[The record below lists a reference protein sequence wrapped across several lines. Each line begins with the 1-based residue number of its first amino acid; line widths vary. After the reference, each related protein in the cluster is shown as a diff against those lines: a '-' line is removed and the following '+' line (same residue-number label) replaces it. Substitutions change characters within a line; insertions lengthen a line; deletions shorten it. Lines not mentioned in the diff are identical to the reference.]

1 MQNCTTRLWLYNK
14 MSQFVATIKK
24 INSIDNLNIV
34 EFDFHGLTL
43 KMMSLDLNDDV
54 QVGKKVKLSVKPTN
68 ISIAKN
74 LIGEI
79 SLSNQIVATIENL
92 ENGQLLSSV
101 SLKVHNTLLES
112 IITVDSSKRMNLQI
126 GEVVT
131 ILIKASNLS
140 IGEVLND

>member
-1 MQNCTTRLWLYNK
+1 MIARVK
-14 MSQFVATIKK
+14 DIKTK
-24 INSIDNLNIV
+24 DNLNIV
-34 EFDFHGLTL
+34 EFDFNGLTL
-43 KMMSLDLNDDV
+43 KMMSLDLNADV

-92 ENGQLLSSV
+92 ENGQLLSSI
-101 SLKVHNTLLES
+101 SLKVHNTILES

-126 GEVVT
+126 GESVT

-140 IGEVLND
+140 IAEVLND

>member
-1 MQNCTTRLWLYNK
+1 
-14 MSQFVATIKK
+14 MSKFIATIKK
-24 INSIDNLNIV
+24 IQSIDHLNIV
-34 EFDFHGLTL
+34 EFDFCGLTL

-54 QVGKKVKLSVKPTN
+54 KIGKKVELSVKPSN

-79 SLSNQIVATIENL
+79 SLSNQIVATIQSL
-92 ENGQLLSSV
+92 ENGQLLTSV
-101 SLKVHNTLLES
+101 ILKINDTILES

-140 IGEVLND
+140 IEEVIND

>member
-1 MQNCTTRLWLYNK
+1 

-43 KMMSLDLNDDV
+43 KMMSLDLNTDV

>member
-1 MQNCTTRLWLYNK
+1 
-14 MSQFVATIKK
+14 MSQLVATIKK
-24 INSIDNLNIV
+24 INSVDNLNIV
-34 EFDFHGLTL
+34 EFDFNGLTL

-54 QVGKKVKLSVKPTN
+54 KIGKKVELSVKPTN

-79 SLSNQIVATIENL
+79 SLSNQIVATIQSL
-92 ENGQLLSSV
+92 ENGQLLTSV
-101 SLKVHNTLLES
+101 ILKINDTLLES
-112 IITVDSSKRMNLQI
+112 IITADSSKRMNLQV

>member
-1 MQNCTTRLWLYNK
+1 
-14 MSQFVATIKK
+14 MSQLVATIKK
-24 INSIDNLNIV
+24 INSVDNLNIV
-34 EFDFHGLTL
+34 EFDFNGLTL

-54 QVGKKVKLSVKPTN
+54 KIGKKVELSVKPTN

-79 SLSNQIVATIENL
+79 SLSNQIVATIQSL
-92 ENGQLLSSV
+92 ENGQLLTSV
-101 SLKVHNTLLES
+101 ILKINDTLLES

>member
-1 MQNCTTRLWLYNK
+1 
-14 MSQFVATIKK
+14 MSQLVATIKK

-43 KMMSLDLNDDV
+43 KMMSLDLNADV
-54 QVGKKVKLSVKPTN
+54 QVSKKVKLSVKPTN

-92 ENGQLLSSV
+92 ENGQLLSSI
-101 SLKVHNTLLES
+101 SLKVHNTILES

>member
-1 MQNCTTRLWLYNK
+1 
-14 MSQFVATIKK
+14 MSQLVATIKK
-24 INSIDNLNIV
+24 INSVDNLNIV
-34 EFDFHGLTL
+34 EFDFNGLTL
-43 KMMSLDLNDDV
+43 KMMSLDLNADV
-54 QVGKKVKLSVKPTN
+54 QIGKKVKLSVKPTN

-101 SLKVHNTLLES
+101 ILKINDTILES

-126 GEVVT
+126 GESVT

>member
-1 MQNCTTRLWLYNK
+1 

-24 INSIDNLNIV
+24 INNIDNLNIV
-34 EFDFHGLTL
+34 EFDFFGLTL
-43 KMMSLDLNDDV
+43 KMMSLDLNNDV
-54 QVGKKVKLSVKPTN
+54 QVGKKVKLSVKPSN

-74 LIGEI
+74 LTCEI
-79 SLSNQIVATIENL
+79 SLSNQIVATIQSL

-101 SLKVHNTLLES
+101 ILKINDTLLES

-140 IGEVLND
+140 IEEVIND

>member
-1 MQNCTTRLWLYNK
+1 
-14 MSQFVATIKK
+14 MSQLVATIKK

-43 KMMSLDLNDDV
+43 KMMSLDLNADV

-112 IITVDSSKRMNLQI
+112 IIIVDSSKRMNLQI
-126 GEVVT
+126 GESVT

-140 IGEVLND
+140 IAEVLND

>member
-1 MQNCTTRLWLYNK
+1 
-14 MSQFVATIKK
+14 MSKFIATIKK
-24 INSIDNLNIV
+24 IQSIDNLNIV
-34 EFDFHGLTL
+34 EFEFDGLTL

-54 QVGKKVKLSVKPTN
+54 KIGKKVKLSVKPSN

-74 LIGEI
+74 LTGEI
-79 SLSNQIVATIENL
+79 SLSNKIVATIQSL
-92 ENGQLLSSV
+92 ENGQLLTSV
-101 SLKVHNTLLES
+101 ILKINDTILES

-140 IGEVLND
+140 IEEVIND

>member
-1 MQNCTTRLWLYNK
+1 

-43 KMMSLDLNDDV
+43 KMMSLDLNTDV

-126 GEVVT
+126 GEKVT

>member
-1 MQNCTTRLWLYNK
+1 
-14 MSQFVATIKK
+14 MSQLVATIKK
-24 INSIDNLNIV
+24 INSVDNLNIV
-34 EFDFHGLTL
+34 EFDFNGLTL
-43 KMMSLDLNDDV
+43 KMMSLDLNADV

-126 GEVVT
+126 GESVT

-140 IGEVLND
+140 IAEVLND

>member
-1 MQNCTTRLWLYNK
+1 
-14 MSQFVATIKK
+14 MSQLVATIKK

-43 KMMSLDLNDDV
+43 KMMSLDLNADV

-126 GEVVT
+126 GESVT

-140 IGEVLND
+140 IAEVLND

>member
-1 MQNCTTRLWLYNK
+1 
-14 MSQFVATIKK
+14 MSQLVATIKK
-24 INSIDNLNIV
+24 INSVDNLNIV
-34 EFDFHGLTL
+34 EFDFNGLTL

-54 QVGKKVKLSVKPTN
+54 KIGKKVELSVKPTN

-79 SLSNQIVATIENL
+79 SLSNQIVATIQSL
-92 ENGQLLSSV
+92 ENGQLLTSV
-101 SLKVHNTLLES
+101 ILKINDTLLES

-131 ILIKASNLS
+131 ILDRKSNLS

>member
-1 MQNCTTRLWLYNK
+1 
-14 MSQFVATIKK
+14 MSQLVATIKK

-43 KMMSLDLNDDV
+43 KMMSLDLNADV

-92 ENGQLLSSV
+92 ENGQLLSSII
-101 SLKVHNTLLES
+101 LKVHNTILES

-126 GEVVT
+126 GESVT

-140 IGEVLND
+140 IDEVIND